1 MRSSLLFSPKEAGA
15 GPTQTYLLSSST
27 WTPIEWNSLRL
38 LFSVSESEI
47 VSTWGQDWGSQWQG
61 LDRGQ
66 DQGHK
71 PALWE
76 TGEQKLRRQAHG
88 PMLQRQSAGTRKET
102 QEVRGVKL
110 ATPLH
115 SPGEVMFPGQATR
128 AWGWHCSCQPCR

>member
-76 TGEQKLRRQAHG
+76 TGEQKLSAKPMGRCCKDSLPEQEKRPRRSEASNW
-88 PMLQRQSAGTRKET
+88 PPLSTP
-102 QEVRGVKL
+102 QER
-110 ATPLH
+110 
-115 SPGEVMFPGQATR
+115 
-128 AWGWHCSCQPCR
+128 